1 MLPHHKGAKQN
12 TIGIIKITND
22 KLSHHKGLVLAYV
35 IENEMPLVHHVR

>member
-12 TIGIIKITND
+12 TIGIIKNNKC
-22 KLSHHKGLVLAYV
+22 KLPHHKGLVLAYL